1 MADRG
6 AANEDGG
13 RRSKKHHW
21 VPQLHLRR
29 FASDGE
35 QIATVDLST
44 QRRFMQSVRDAAAAN
59 KYNEV
64 TLTDGSTSDRVER
77 FLGEMEGD
85 AARVIRDVI
94 DQERFPPEGDDRLVL
109 AFYLA
114 FQYLRT
120 PATRR
125 FFEQLAEHTFKLEV
139 AAGGPQALRKA
150 LESRGETVTEE
161 LVAEEWKII
170 RDFDW
175 SLTLPTSQQLRQS
188 LELAQEFAPVVASMA
203 WHFVRFDH
211 KKLLTCDHPVGLLPR
226 NDKPAWSG
234 TGFFTASLIW
244 LPLSRAVGLMVRP
257 LLSDDPRPPED
268 VSVPPTAKLANILNQ
283 LTVCSA
289 DRWLYHHP
297 DDDPCSRLS
306 CDTRPASC
314 GRVVLLPTW
323 SPGCTT
329 QPGSGRRP
337 AQVDPPSATLTEGVS
352 RPEKETLGTRNAC
365 CAPAL
370 SACTPGPGG
379 ACNPIAT
386 PR

>member
-1 MADRG
+1 MADRD
-6 AANEDGG
+6 AVNEDGS

-35 QIATVDLST
+35 QIATVDLAT
-44 QRRFMQSVRDAAAAN
+44 QRRFTQSVRDAAAAN
-59 KYNEV
+59 NYNEV

-85 AARVIRDVI
+85 AARVIRGVI
-94 DQERFPPEGDDRLVL
+94 DQERFPPEGDDRLGL
-109 AFYLA
+109 GFYLA

-125 FFEQLAEHTFKLEV
+125 FFEQLAEHTFNLEV

-150 LESRGETVTEE
+150 LESRGETVTDEM
-161 LVAEEWKII
+161 VADEWKII

-175 SLTLPTSQQLRQS
+175 SLTLPTNEQLRQS
-188 LELAQEFAPVVASMA
+188 LELAQEFAPAIASMA
-203 WHFVRFDH
+203 WHLVRFEH

-244 LPLSRAVGLMVRP
+244 LPLSREVGLMARP
-257 LLSDDPRPPED
+257 VLPEDPHPPED
-268 VSVPPTAKLANILNQ
+268 VPVPPTAKLANILNQ
-283 LTVCSA
+283 ITVCSA

-297 DDDPCSRLS
+297 DDDPTQALELRYTPGQL
-306 CDTRPASC
+306 RAS
-314 GRVVLLPTW
+314 GPT
-323 SPGCTT
+323 PNMVAGMHDVA
-329 QPGSGRRP
+329 RN
-337 AQVDPPSATLTEGVS
+337 PSA
-352 RPEKETLGTRNAC
+352 PH
-365 CAPAL
+365 
-370 SACTPGPGG
+370 PG
-379 ACNPIAT
+379 
-386 PR
+386 